1 MEGKKVLK
9 QVKFIHIL
17 TIIAICIATVI
28 MLTVMFSSDFDN
40 SELRTQV
47 VTNGIS
53 IGMLAIGYWIN
64 SSSESQKKTDIIAQS
79 NPVELKEPV

>member
-1 MEGKKVLK
+1 MLK
-9 QVKFIHIL
+9 QIKFIHIL

-28 MLTVMFSSDFDN
+28 MLTVMFSSDFDD

-64 SSSESQKKTDIIAQS
+64 SSNESNRKTDLLAQS
-79 NPVELKEPV
+79 QPVEPKEPV

>member
-1 MEGKKVLK
+1 MLK
-9 QVKFIHIL
+9 QIKFIHVL
-17 TIIAICIATVI
+17 TIIAILIATII

-64 SSSESQKKTDIIAQS
+64 SSNESNRKTDLLAQS
-79 NPVELKEPV
+79 QPVEPK